1 MGYKKYSNIAS
12 AEAMIE
18 KIKSGVVTG
27 NTAYR
32 ELRQIANEWPNTS
45 VGDEAERLIRYEFSE
60 YSY

>member
-18 KIKSGVVTG
+18 KIKSGIIIG

-32 ELRQIANEWPNTS
+32 ELRQIANEWPGTS
-45 VGDEAERLIRYEFSE
+45 VGNEAEKLIKYKFSE

>member
-18 KIKSGVVTG
+18 RIKSGLLVG
-27 NTAYR
+27 ERAYR
-32 ELRQIANEWPNTS
+32 ELRQIANEWPYTS

-60 YSY
+60 YSD